1 MILRPSLYLFVY
13 ELVVPSLVYVS
24 LSVLYLTKKERKK
37 RSNNKTTSEVN
48 EFSNGD
54 GHEYRVS

>member
-1 MILRPSLYLFVY
+1 MFVY